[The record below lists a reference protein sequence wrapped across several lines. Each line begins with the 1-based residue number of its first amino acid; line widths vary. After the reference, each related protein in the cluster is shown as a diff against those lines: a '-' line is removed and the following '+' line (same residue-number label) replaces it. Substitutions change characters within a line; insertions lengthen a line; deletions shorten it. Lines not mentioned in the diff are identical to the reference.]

1 MGTFDRSRISLG
13 RRTQQQTDT
22 RESNSGTS
30 RQGFMNYSTCSLKFF
45 KLGEPGKYHDL
56 NILPWRVATRN
67 HPEVV
72 AGNMQVGDFDYVLDV
87 WVHRSVGPN
96 QVDCICPKKTMG
108 RACPICD
115 EGNRLW
121 DDGEKDAARP
131 FFASR
136 KCVYLVQELDERLH
150 ADGDVKVFET
160 SHATFSRD
168 LQDEATN
175 CLRGNGVVNFASPDS
190 DGRVVS
196 FRVGEDKMGNGKK
209 FKKAVGFSFQQRAE
223 EIPDEVLENLPS
235 LDAMMVVKSAE
246 ELKAMMYGDDAAT
259 NDFDDARERA
269 AREGEREPAR
279 NEYRQDP
286 RDERRLTR
294 SDLDAMGFDGYK
306 SENGRQEPVN
316 TRRGSMPFDDDDDQ
330 SIIERPERCADPV
343 PQGRTF
349 RDTRGQVHEDPF
361 PDQPTEMDTSPMRPT
376 PAQEPEQAQD
386 DRCPR
391 GYCFGRDC
399 NKKPMCARC
408 PDDVFNECQR
418 CSRGR

>member
-96 QVDCICPKKTMG
+96 QVDCICPKKTLG

-121 DDGEKDAARP
+121 EECEKDAARP

-246 ELKAMMYGDDAAT
+246 ELKSMMYGDDAAT
-259 NDFDDARERA
+259 DDFDDARERA
-269 AREGEREPAR
+269 AREGERE
-279 NEYRQDP
+279 YRQDP
-286 RDERRLTR
+286 RDDHRSERR
-294 SDLDAMGFDGYK
+294 
-306 SENGRQEPVN
+306 EEPVN
-316 TRRGSMPFDDDDDQ
+316 TRRGSMPFDDQ
-330 SIIERPERCADPV
+330 EE

-361 PDQPTEMDTSPMRPT
+361 PDQPTEMDTRPMRPA
-376 PAQEPEQAQD
+376 PAPEPEPAQD

>member
-56 NILPWRVATRN
+56 NILPWRVATKN

-72 AGNMQVGDFDYVLDV
+72 AGNMQVGEFDYVLDV

-96 QVDCICPKKTMG
+96 QVDCICPKKTLG

-121 DDGEKDAARP
+121 EEGEKDAARP

-136 KCVYLVQELDERLH
+136 RCVYLVQELDERLH

-196 FRVGEDKMGNGKK
+196 FRVGEDKMGSGKK

-246 ELKAMMYGDDAAT
+246 ELKAMMYGDDAAAD
-259 NDFDDARERA
+259 DFDDARERE
-269 AREGEREPAR
+269 AREGER
-279 NEYRQDP
+279 EYRQDP
-286 RDERRLTR
+286 RDDRRSERR
-294 SDLDAMGFDGYK
+294 
-306 SENGRQEPVN
+306 EEPVN
-316 TRRGSMPFDDDDDQ
+316 TRRGSMPFDDDDQ
-330 SIIERPERCADPV
+330 V
-343 PQGRTF
+343 LQGRTF

-361 PDQPTEMDTSPMRPT
+361 PDQPTEMDTRPMRPT
-376 PAQEPEQAQD
+376 PATEPEQAQD